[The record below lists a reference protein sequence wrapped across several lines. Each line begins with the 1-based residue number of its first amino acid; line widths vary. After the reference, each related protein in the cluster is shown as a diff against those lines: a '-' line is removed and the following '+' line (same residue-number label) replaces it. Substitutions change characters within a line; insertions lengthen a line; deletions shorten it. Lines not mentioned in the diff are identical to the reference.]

1 LQVNRKRIAHVAGF
15 CLALSA
21 WPFSASAESPAPGT
35 WVTQTAMSA
44 DGTKWTNLPPKSA
57 CLSKEESAID
67 LKDLVARQIAAA
79 VQMDCHPV
87 SVQVDSDRVKAV
99 LSCDQP
105 GIAPAQL
112 EAQGTLQAQ
121 QYDLSL
127 VGTNLRDRNGSG
139 AIVPKLF
146 MKYKGKRQ
154 GGC

>member
-1 LQVNRKRIAHVAGF
+1 
-15 CLALSA
+15 
-21 WPFSASAESPAPGT
+21 
-35 WVTQTAMSA
+35 MSA
-44 DGTKWTNLPPKSA
+44 DGSKWTDLPPKSS

-79 VQMDCHPV
+79 VQMDCRPV
-87 SVQVDSDRVKAV
+87 SVQVDSGRVNAV

-105 GIAPAQL
+105 RIAPARL

-139 AIVPKLF
+139 VVVPKLF

-154 GGC
+154 GAC